1 MFSRALIGSLVATIA
16 SVPRRGCPDPAG
28 RARVSGCRA
37 RRSGACQRGCR
48 PRRIGN
54 RGVPGESGRM
64 TRWHSFCADRIARFR
79 FLVLYDMRGSFR
91 SITLHPHPVMR
102 SRRTIVCSAPC
113 VRRRLLPPHAGPD
126 LAPSLPGCGQSP
138 IRFPGVAVYSSRSC
152 CSCLPALGRAPT
164 VSLGRGRGCSGVR
177 PARGHAYRSAFTSP
191 SRMIDSGVKNGAR
204 GQSIDRRAGRTGGA

>member
-1 MFSRALIGSLVATIA
+1 MRSRRMFSRALIGSLVATIA

-126 LAPSLPGCGQSP
+126 LAPSLPAAGRVRSGSP
-138 IRFPGVAVYSSRSC
+138 AWRSTHQDHAVPVCPRSVEP
-152 CSCLPALGRAPT
+152 L
-164 VSLGRGRGCSGVR
+164 
-177 PARGHAYRSAFTSP
+177 RSASAEAGVVRACVLPEGTP
-191 SRMIDSGVKNGAR
+191 IVRHSRP
-204 GQSIDRRAGRTGGA
+204 RRA

>member
-91 SITLHPHPVMR
+91 GIALHPHRGMR

-113 VRRRLLPPHAGPD
+113 VRRRLRPPHAGPRPR
-126 LAPSLPGCGQSP
+126 AFASGCGQSP

-152 CSCLPALGRAPT
+152 CSCLPAARSSPYGQPRQRQGLFGRA
-164 VSLGRGRGCSGVR
+164 SGPR
-177 PARGHAYRSAFTSP
+177 ARLPFGIHVPVAHDRQ
-191 SRMIDSGVKNGAR
+191 RRQERCKGAV
-204 GQSIDRRAGRTGGA
+204 D